1 MLSAFKEIIESGSYR
16 SALGQ
21 SSDVRGQV
29 ESKIDEMEVET
40 FSLSYLQYV
49 L

>member
-1 MLSAFKEIIESGSYR
+1 MLSAFKEIIERGSYI

-21 SSDVRGQV
+21 SYDARGQV